1 MNKLYFFLKL
11 KLRSF
16 YIKFAGDI
24 FIWTLLEISTIKFA
38 GDVILYT
45 TILSKKP
52 YPILFIRN
60 CVKFM
65 LSCFLSKITWCLCF
79 FKFNLPS
86 QSKYF
91 LVQIKFAGDVLAL
104 TVQCTFK
111 SLKQWLQNHSS
122 CQKHHVF
129 TEPYF
134 PLPACTK
141 RHTHTHTHTQLSTYK
156 NSCNMPCVISVGG
169 LCPSIQLENKA
180 IIKLKCPLI
189 ISWKAAES
197 TVH

>member
-1 MNKLYFFLKL
+1 MSIEQIVSFFSTL
-11 KLRSF
+11 KLRTF

-24 FIWTLLEISTIKFA
+24 FILTLLEISTIKFA
-38 GDVILYT
+38 GDIIFFIPLYCQKALSNFIHQKLCKVYVIMFS
-45 TILSKKP
+45 IQ
-52 YPILFIRN
+52 N
-60 CVKFM
+60 HMM
-65 LSCFLSKITWCLCF
+65 LVFF

-141 RHTHTHTHTQLSTYK
+141 RHTHTHNWAHIKTHVTCHVLSQLGAYALPYNLK
-156 NSCNMPCVISVGG
+156 
-169 LCPSIQLENKA
+169 
-180 IIKLKCPLI
+180 IKPL
-189 ISWKAAES
+189 
-197 TVH
+197 